1 VAAVPRPE
9 ALGDLV
15 LASRGPH
22 EAALAHLVAHR
33 VGEGLDRF
41 RAGDGVA
48 VEVEERVQLVEAETP
63 VAAEERKAGRP
74 Q

>member
-1 VAAVPRPE
+1 MAAVPRPE
-9 ALGDLV
+9 AFGDLV
-15 LASRGPH
+15 LAPRGAH
-22 EAALAHLVAHR
+22 EAALAYLVAHR
-33 VGEGLDRF
+33 VREGLDRF